1 MPASVLDVLGLAQE
15 QPRLLPFGSSVFDAA
30 SPGRALFRDGDSY
43 YLVHADFVTE
53 LTNTNQVRLYPYQT
67 HFVPVEP
74 VYNPDPVLLK
84 KYGDELRA
92 CVQFYVNGLLDN
104 RLYK

>member
-1 MPASVLDVLGLAQE
+1 MAQKL
-15 QPRLLPFGSSVFDAA
+15 LLPFGSSIFDTA
-30 SPGRALFRDGDSY
+30 STGRALFRDGDSY

-53 LTNTNQVRLYPYQT
+53 LRNDNSVRLYPYQT
-67 HFVPVEP
+67 HFIPQKP
-74 VYNPDPVLLK
+74 LANPDPVLLR

-92 CVQFYVNGLLDN
+92 CVQFYVNSLLDN